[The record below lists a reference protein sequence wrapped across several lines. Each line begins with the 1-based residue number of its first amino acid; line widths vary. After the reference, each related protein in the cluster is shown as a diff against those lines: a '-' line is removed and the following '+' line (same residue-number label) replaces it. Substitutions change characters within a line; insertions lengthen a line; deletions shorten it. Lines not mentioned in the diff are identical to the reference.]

1 VLNSLVEIQD
11 FDMAYI
17 QTRDVLNPLEARMTQ
32 TLEPTTAKIP
42 ATGRDPIF
50 DLIQLEHNRQRDG
63 LELIASEN
71 FTSAAVREAVG
82 SIVTNKYAEG
92 YPGKRWYGGCE
103 VIDQIETLAIDRA
116 KELFGA
122 AWANVQPHSGSS
134 ANIAVYGALLEQGDT
149 VLGMDLSHGGHLT
162 HGSPVNFS
170 GQRYK
175 IVGYKVRQDTERL
188 EMEDVRALALEH
200 KPKMII
206 AGASAYSRTIDF
218 AAFRQIADEVG
229 AILFADIAHIAGL
242 VAAGVHPSP
251 IPHAH
256 IVATTTHKTLR
267 GPRSGLLLS
276 NDLEIGTK
284 IDRAIFPGHQGGPL
298 EHVIAGKAIAF
309 AEALKPEFKTYSAQ
323 IIKNAQA
330 LARVFQ
336 DMGYRVVSGG
346 TDNHLFVLDLREK
359 GLNGSKATKLLDAAH
374 ITISKST
381 LPFDTEKMIH
391 GGGIRI
397 GTPAVTTRGMLEKD
411 MPKIAELID
420 RALSGEDSGAV
431 TADVKAFASGFM
443 LP

>member
-1 VLNSLVEIQD
+1 
-11 FDMAYI
+11 M
-17 QTRDVLNPLEARMTQ
+17 
-32 TLEPTTAKIP
+32 TTAERPQIP
-42 ATGRDPIF
+42 SAPRDTAIF
-50 DLIQLEHNRQRDG
+50 DLIAQEGERQRTG

-71 FTSAAVREAVG
+71 FTSAAVREAAG
-82 SIVTNKYAEG
+82 SVLTNKYAEG

-103 VIDQIETLAIDRA
+103 VVDQVEVLAIERA

-122 AWANVQPHSGSS
+122 TWANVQPHSGSS
-134 ANIAVYGALLEQGDT
+134 ANIAVYGALLKPGDT

-170 GQRYK
+170 GKNYT
-175 IVGYKVRQDTERL
+175 IVGYKVSPETELINMDEVRRL
-188 EMEDVRALALEH
+188 AHEH
-200 KPKMII
+200 RPQMII

-218 AAFRQIADEVG
+218 EAFRTIADEVG

-251 IPHAH
+251 LPHAH

-276 NDLEIGTK
+276 SDPEIAAK
-284 IDRAIFPGHQGGPL
+284 MDRSVFPGHQGGPL
-298 EHVIAGKAIAF
+298 EHIIAAKAIAF
-309 AEALKPEFKTYSAQ
+309 GEALRPEFKTYAAQ

-330 LARVFQ
+330 LAAAFQ
-336 DMGYRVVSGG
+336 DKGYRVVSGG
-346 TDNHLFVLDLREK
+346 TDNHLFLLDLRPH
-359 GLNGSKATKLLDAAH
+359 GLNGTKATKALDANH

-381 LPFDTEKMIH
+381 LPYDTEKILH

-397 GTPAVTTRGMLEKD
+397 GTPAVTTRGMVESD
-411 MPKIAELID
+411 MPKIADLID
-420 RALSGEDSGAV
+420 RALKGEN
-431 TADVKAFASGFM
+431 VKDEVHAFAGGFP